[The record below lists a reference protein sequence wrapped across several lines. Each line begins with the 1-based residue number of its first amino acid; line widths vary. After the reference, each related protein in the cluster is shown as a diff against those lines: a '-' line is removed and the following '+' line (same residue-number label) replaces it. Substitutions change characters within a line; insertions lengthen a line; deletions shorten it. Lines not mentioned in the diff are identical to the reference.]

1 MKTCIFEFFD
11 DKIGKMFECNICS
24 KLTTFNSFLKNYVT
38 ILIFFVDKF
47 CWNICFLTKSLFRIT
62 KFCCQV
68 VKFEWRAPKVW
79 ASFSRPNV
87 RHTLWQR
94 RHRKDLTLLIS
105 FRERIISKF
114 VISITKTSK
123 QNRDPKF
130 PFSIS
135 WCYHGWRS
143 SNI

>member
-1 MKTCIFEFFD
+1 M
-11 DKIGKMFECNICS
+11 
-24 KLTTFNSFLKNYVT
+24 
-38 ILIFFVDKF
+38 IFFVDKF

-62 KFCCQV
+62 KFCFQV
-68 VKFEWRAPKVW
+68 VKFVWRAPKVW

-135 WCYHGWRS
+135 WNFHGSPTSIILIIFYFMIANLRS
-143 SNI
+143 TKFQFESFFTLYSCKIFFQI